1 MQVAFS
7 LVKKIVIGISVVA
20 TITYGT
26 SAFFIFVLKE
36 YIAPGMNAW
45 LYTLLTLAM
54 GIFWTGF
61 LGWFTARWLVRPLH
75 ALHHAAE
82 VAAQG
87 NLTAEVVIPHSRD
100 ELMQLSA
107 SFNEMLTSLRGIV
120 RDINQHSSAADT
132 EVGMLRTAAEQAALL
147 LTEITERVDA
157 ISHNT
162 DIQAA
167 LSLSMYNTI
176 EEIAGLSAD
185 AQARTVSAQ
194 EDAGHMLEAMN
205 RSSTAIHSLSEA
217 MNRLTAEGLETTRIV
232 KKLEQHADRIWQ
244 IINVVEDISA
254 RTHLLALNA
263 SIEAAHA
270 GEHGQ
275 GFQVVAVEIRK
286 LANHSTV
293 EVQNIGGLIGEIQH
307 DLAVAVSRMDLQAQ
321 TTEEEAE
328 KTQASISQLR
338 QISESVERTV
348 GAVNNVA
355 ELIEQQSEKMQTIL
369 TGAGQVSNAAGD
381 NAAKLSSI
389 ASSVQEQ
396 NAMVQ
401 EVAAASHELQN
412 MTASLQSRIGKFRLE

>member
-1 MQVAFS
+1 M
-7 LVKKIVIGISVVA
+7 IGISAVA
-20 TITYGT
+20 TVTYGT
-26 SAFFIFVLKE
+26 SAFFIFVLKD

-45 LYTLLTLAM
+45 LYTVLTLAM
-54 GIFWTGF
+54 GVFWTGF
-61 LGWFTARWLVRPLH
+61 LGWFTARWIVRPLN
-75 ALHHAAE
+75 ALHQAAE

-87 NLTAEVVIPHSRD
+87 NLTADVAIPHSRD
-100 ELMQLSA
+100 ELMRLSA

-132 EVGMLRTAAEQAALL
+132 EVGMLRNAAEQAANL
-147 LTEITERVDA
+147 LTEITERVDS

-162 DIQAA
+162 DIQAE
-167 LSLSMYNTI
+167 LSLSMYKTI
-176 EEIAGLSAD
+176 EEIASLSAD
-185 AQARTVSAQ
+185 AQTRTVSAQ
-194 EDAGHMLEAMN
+194 SDAGQMMEAMS
-205 RSSTAIHSLSEA
+205 RSSEAIRSLSEA
-217 MNRLTAEGLETTRIV
+217 MNRLTAEGMETTRIV
-232 KKLEQHADRIWQ
+232 KKLEQHADKIGQ

-286 LANHSTV
+286 LANHSTA
-293 EVQNIGGLIGEIQH
+293 EVQNVGSLIGEIQN
-307 DLAVAVSRMDLQAQ
+307 DLAVAVSRMDIQAR
-321 TTEEEAE
+321 TTETEAE
-328 KTQASISQLR
+328 KTQISISQLR
-338 QISESVERTV
+338 QIAESVERTV

-355 ELIEQQSEKMQTIL
+355 ELIELQSEKMKMIL
-369 TGAGQVSNAAGD
+369 TGAEQVSDAAGD
-381 NAAKLSSI
+381 NAAKLSRI

-412 MTASLQSRIGKFRLE
+412 MTATLQSRIGKFRFE